1 MQPYIIGIAGGSG
14 SGKSTFIDRIEE
26 RFGEQI
32 AVLRYDNYYREQA
45 GVAFEQRTAMN
56 YDHPDSLETD
66 LLVKHLEDLK
76 RGHAIQS
83 PVYDFSQHNRL
94 DKTIEVQP
102 RPTILVEGILLLV
115 DKRLRDL
122 CDLTI
127 FIEVDADERIL
138 RRIRRDV
145 LERGR
150 HLEGIIDQYLATVK
164 PMHNR
169 YVEPTKALAD
179 IVTNGDPSDAVF
191 DLISLK
197 IEGMLS
203 HAAEK

>member
-1 MQPYIIGIAGGSG
+1 M
-14 SGKSTFIDRIEE
+14 R
-26 RFGEQI
+26 
-32 AVLRYDNYYREQA
+32 N
-45 GVAFEQRTAMN
+45 
-56 YDHPDSLETD
+56 
-66 LLVKHLEDLK
+66 
-76 RGHAIQS
+76 
-83 PVYDFSQHNRL
+83 
-94 DKTIEVQP
+94 
-102 RPTILVEGILLLV
+102 
-115 DKRLRDL
+115 L

-169 YVEPTKALAD
+169 YVEPTKTLAD

-197 IEGMLS
+197 IEEMLS